1 VSLIEKAV
9 QRLEELKRAGVDLP
23 DEAAARVG
31 TPELREAPPADR
43 ASGPAARY
51 GPDEPGGPESHR
63 EPDRTIGI
71 SGAGRTA
78 ATPAL
83 VEHSPLRSAP
93 AVGTAAEPRSVPPP
107 KTVSRSVELD
117 LPRLAANGIVTP
129 DTPRSQTAD
138 EYRVIKR
145 PLLLNAEGKGAVPVQ
160 QGNVIMVTSSMPGE
174 GKTFSSINLAM
185 SIAMELDKTVL
196 LVDADVARPSVLR
209 VLGLPSTK
217 GLMDTLTGDQLE
229 LKDVLL
235 KTNVEKLSILPA
247 GTSHARATEFLASDS
262 MIRLLE
268 EMATRYSDRIIIFD
282 SPPLLVT
289 TEARTL
295 ASHMGQVVLVVE
307 AEKTTHSSVKQALA
321 TIEACPVKLLML
333 NKGARSKAGGYG
345 GYYGYYGY
353 GGYGYG
359 EKTDKA

>member
-1 VSLIEKAV
+1 M
-9 QRLEELKRAGVDLP
+9 
-23 DEAAARVG
+23 AAAGMV
-31 TPELREAPPADR
+31 TPE
-43 ASGPAARY
+43 
-51 GPDEPGGPESHR
+51 
-63 EPDRTIGI
+63 
-71 SGAGRTA
+71 
-78 ATPAL
+78 
-83 VEHSPLRSAP
+83 
-93 AVGTAAEPRSVPPP
+93 
-107 KTVSRSVELD
+107 
-117 LPRLAANGIVTP
+117 
-129 DTPRSQTAD
+129 TPRSQISD

-145 PLLLNAEGKGAVPVQ
+145 PLLLNAEGKGAVPVE
-160 QGNVIMVTSSMPGE
+160 QGNLIMVTSSMPGE

-209 VLGLPSTK
+209 VLKLPPTK
-217 GLMDTLTGDQLE
+217 GLMDVLTGDKVDLSN
-229 LKDVLL
+229 VLL
-235 KTNVEKLSILPA
+235 RTNVDKLSILPA
-247 GTSHARATEFLASDS
+247 GTSHSRATEFLASEA
-262 MIRLLE
+262 MVQLLE
-268 EMATRYSDRIIIFD
+268 EIATRYSDRIVIFD

-307 AEKTTHSSVKQALA
+307 AEKTTHSNVKQALA

-333 NKGARSKAGGYG
+333 NKGARGKAGGYG